1 MNRFLPSVWKN
12 HERGL
17 DHMCCLCLPLP
28 VCGASHTWEQSFRF
42 QFPPVLIYD
51 EVVFLP
57 FADNCQHSYN
67 SQGCDCNG
75 AGPVSQVTAD
85 GDQTGKPE
93 NNSECKCPV
102 VNLCTQCQITAFGTL
117 WKQWGKPRTSF
128 TECSWGSSQ
137 QEVKDIFK
145 KFEVVLGWRENG
157 VFILTMELLFLG
169 EALKGRAAVRRY
181 MEEWYKV
188 INLPSDSTWFC
199 HGAHRGNGTPQR
211 TPLQTSRIFWPNIT
225 GSISK
230 II

>member
-1 MNRFLPSVWKN
+1 MNRFLSSVWKN

-17 DHMCCLCLPLP
+17 DHMCCLCLLLP

-42 QFPPVLIYD
+42 QFPQVLIYD

-57 FADNCQHSYN
+57 FADTCQHSY
-67 SQGCDCNG
+67 SYTAQFSGMWLQWSRSS
-75 AGPVSQVTAD
+75 VS
-85 GDQTGKPE
+85 GDSRWRCPDRKTWEQFRVQMSCCKP
-93 NNSECKCPV
+93 PV

-157 VFILTMELLFLG
+157 IFILTMELLFLG
-169 EALKGRAAVRRY
+169 EALKGRAAVRSY
-181 MEEWYKV
+181 MKEWYKR
-188 INLPSDSTWFC
+188 W
-199 HGAHRGNGTPQR
+199 
-211 TPLQTSRIFWPNIT
+211 
-225 GSISK
+225 
-230 II
+230 

>member
-1 MNRFLPSVWKN
+1 MNRFLSSVWKN

-42 QFPPVLIYD
+42 QFPQVLIYD

-57 FADNCQHSYN
+57 FADTCQHSY
-67 SQGCDCNG
+67 SYTAQFSGMWLQWSRSS
-75 AGPVSQVTAD
+75 VS
-85 GDQTGKPE
+85 GDSRWRCPDRKTWEQFRVQMSCCKP
-93 NNSECKCPV
+93 PV

-145 KFEVVLGWRENG
+145 KLWSSLRLEREWRLHLDHGIAFSWRSSERQSCSQKLYERVV
-157 VFILTMELLFLG
+157 
-169 EALKGRAAVRRY
+169 
-181 MEEWYKV
+181 
-188 INLPSDSTWFC
+188 
-199 HGAHRGNGTPQR
+199 
-211 TPLQTSRIFWPNIT
+211 
-225 GSISK
+225 
-230 II
+230 